1 MPYLPHAVMVS
12 VRDLAGR
19 VAAVRIRDAGAN
31 SVPRY
36 QLLLDVELTQH
47 PSRVVV
53 RGVKFFAPLTITLM
67 DGTQKSAPRGKYDDL
82 INDVLNQFP
91 EGQRIITE
99 AAKYLTNQLKNTP
112 VMLQTIGGVWTISQI

>member
-1 MPYLPHAVMVS
+1 MPYLPHAVMAS

-19 VAAVRIRDAGAN
+19 VVAVRIRDSGAN

-47 PSRVVV
+47 PSRAVI
-53 RGVKFFAPLTITLM
+53 RGVKFYAPLTVTIP
-67 DGTQKSAPRGKYDDL
+67 GGKQISAPRGKYDAL
-82 INDVLNQFP
+82 ISAILLRLPPEQRSIAKVEEYLN
-91 EGQRIITE
+91 
-99 AAKYLTNQLKNTP
+99 NQLKNTP